1 MKGEWEGKGTSI
13 MGGGGAHEMRDASYA
28 AQGGA
33 ALAGEVVGAAAGAA
47 GKSSFARV
55 PILCS
60 KLR

>member
-1 MKGEWEGKGTSI
+1 

-33 ALAGEVVGAAAGAA
+33 GLAGEVVGAAAGAA